1 MTQRFIFIK
10 FVYILLIVWGISQT
24 KNKMSS
30 TPKRKNISL
39 EEKYEIIQAKQ
50 KGMSTKEIAEKY
62 GHSASTIST
71 ITNPANSKKVIDA
84 LQAGEVGSAKK
95 RMRKLEY
102 PDLDDAMDKW
112 YEKTINTTNTIV
124 DGPSMK
130 RQAEKF
136 AAMLGHTDFKAS
148 EGWLSKFKQR
158 HNITFK
164 TIVGETGFV
173 SEIIVQDWNRRL
185 VGIIEGYCIDDIML
199 EQLKQFYYSSPNDCC
214 SEIARLQQMQDDL
227 NQISSAKQA
236 SIVSY
241 FKKA

>member
-1 MTQRFIFIK
+1 
-10 FVYILLIVWGISQT
+10 LLIVWGRSQT

-71 ITNPANSKKVIDA
+71 ITNQENSKKVIDA
-84 LQAGEVGSAKK
+84 LQGGEVGSAKK
-95 RMRKLEY
+95 RMRKLDY
-102 PDLDDAMDKW
+102 PDLDEAMDKW
-112 YEKTINTTNTIV
+112 YDKAINTINTTV

-130 RQAEKF
+130 RQAEKY
-136 AAMLGHTDFKAS
+136 AAMLGYADFKAS

-164 TIVGETGFV
+164 TIVGEAGFV
-173 SEIIVQDWNRRL
+173 SDVIVQDWNRRL
-185 VGIIEGYCIDDIML
+185 VGIIEGYSIHDMYNADESGL
-199 EQLKQFYYSSPNDCC
+199 FFKAQSKKT
-214 SEIARLQQMQDDL
+214 MQYK
-227 NQISSAKQA
+227 NMPANSVKINKER
-236 SIVSY
+236 
-241 FKKA
+241 